1 MLTWGTLPKRG
12 AINGMGPTRSKMYIR
27 DTSAHTEREGC
38 VAADAAD
45 PLSRFR
51 ERFILPDGV
60 IYLDGNS
67 LGPLPVGALE
77 RVQVVVTAEWGGGL
91 IRSWNTAG
99 WFDLPGRLGDKL
111 AHLIGGSLGE
121 TVVTDTTS
129 LNLFK
134 ALASAIRIQQV
145 DHPDKRVIV
154 TERDNFPSDIYIA
167 EGLADFLNSV
177 AQKSGIRYEVR
188 LIDDA
193 LPLQEALD
201 ASTAVIALS
210 HVNYRTGAMWDMA
223 SVTAQAHNLGALAIW
238 DLAHSAGAVNVDLNG
253 ADADYAVGCTY
264 KYLNG
269 GPGSPAFIWVNAR
282 HQDRFWQPLAG
293 WWSHARPFAMAD
305 AYTPA
310 KHINRFLCG
319 TQSVTAL
326 ALVETGLDIML
337 DADADALRTKSLAL
351 TDLFISLVEQRCADH
366 PLELITPRD
375 HTTRGSHVS
384 FRHPD
389 GYAVMSAL
397 IARGVIGDYREPE
410 VLRFGITPLYLGFTD
425 VWDAVEVLRDILDT
439 RAWDSEE
446 YKQRKAVT

>member
-1 MLTWGTLPKRG
+1 M
-12 AINGMGPTRSKMYIR
+12 
-27 DTSAHTEREGC
+27 SARNTIARTEREDC
-38 VAADAAD
+38 IAADAAD
-45 PLSRFR
+45 SLSHFR
-51 ERFILPDGV
+51 ERFILPEDV

-67 LGPLPVGALE
+67 LGPRPVGALE
-77 RVQVVVTAEWGGGL
+77 RVQDVVRDEWGEGL

-111 AHLIGGSLGE
+111 AQLIGGRSGE
-121 TVVTDTTS
+121 TIVTDTTS

-145 DHPDKRVIV
+145 DHPEKRVIV
-154 TERDNFPSDIYIA
+154 TERDNFPSDVYIA
-167 EGLADFLNSV
+167 EGITDFLNSV
-177 AQKSGIRYEVR
+177 AEESGIRYEIR
-188 LIDDA
+188 LVDDT
-193 LPLQEALD
+193 LPLNAAIDE
-201 ASTAVIALS
+201 STAVISLS

-223 SVTAQAHNLGALAIW
+223 AVTAQAHNLGALTVW
-238 DLAHSAGAVNVDLNG
+238 DLAHAAGAVTIDLNG

-293 WWSHARPFAMAD
+293 WWSHAKPFDMAD

-310 KHINRFLCG
+310 KYINRFLCG
-319 TQSVTAL
+319 TQPITAL
-326 ALVETGLDIML
+326 AMVETGLDIML
-337 DADADALRTKSLAL
+337 DADADALRAKSLAL
-351 TDLFISLVEQRCADH
+351 TDLFISLVEQRCGGH

-375 HTTRGSHVS
+375 HATRGSHVS
-384 FRHPD
+384 FRHPE

-410 VLRFGITPLYLGFTD
+410 VLRFGITPLYLGHVD
-425 VWDAVEVLRDILDT
+425 VWDAVEILRDILDT
-439 RAWDSEE
+439 RAWDAEE
-446 YKQRKAVT
+446 FKQRNAVT